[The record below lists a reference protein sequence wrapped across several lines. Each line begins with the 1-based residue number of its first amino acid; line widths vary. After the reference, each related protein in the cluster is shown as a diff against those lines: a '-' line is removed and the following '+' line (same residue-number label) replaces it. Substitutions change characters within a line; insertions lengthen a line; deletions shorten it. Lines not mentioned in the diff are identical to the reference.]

1 MTLPAGWLT
10 FTSYNDHDNAPIH
23 VSRAHVVAVTHFI
36 DEVNRGPRLVQDAA
50 VVHTSGDAAFVVKG
64 SVDDVLK
71 LLGESSPPRG
81 NPGVEAPR
89 PRREGEERLRNT
101 DMAVA

>member
-71 LLGESSPPRG
+71 LLGESCPPPWEPWSRG
-81 NPGVEAPR
+81 TPT
-89 PRREGEERLRNT
+89 RREAKSG
-101 DMAVA
+101 